1 MRGSRNILQFSKG
14 FTLVEVLLVLIIVLV
29 LASLVIPTVNRQ
41 LEEQSFK
48 AEVWAL
54 RDRIVSG
61 RIEAVHNGGAVDFH
75 YDNHHIRWE
84 ADGSYSGDSPIVFDN
99 GKNSAEITVCR
110 ITKRVRVSRI
120 WDIQ

>member
-1 MRGSRNILQFSKG
+1 MKKLRAKA
-14 FTLVEVLLVLIIVLV
+14 FTLVEVLIVLIIVLV

-54 RDRIVSG
+54 RDRIVNG
-61 RIEAVHNGGAVDFH
+61 RIDAKANSTPVEFY
-75 YDNHHIRWE
+75 YDDHHIRWE